1 MILAKDFNYLL
12 GKQDGYAQAPF
23 NTKIGGEYEKGYK
36 EGQKL
41 YNEQSQPVAKGRDND
56 CNSRNVRSHHLPRR

>member
-1 MILAKDFNYLL
+1 MILSKDFNYLL

-23 NTKIGGEYEKGYK
+23 NWKVGGAYEKGYK

-41 YNEQSQPVAKGRDND
+41 YTNQQQRGQG
-56 CNSRNVRSHHLPRR
+56 PR

>member
-1 MILAKDFNYLL
+1 MILSKDFNYLL

-23 NTKIGGEYEKGYK
+23 NTRVGGSYEKGYK

-41 YNEQSQPVAKGRDND
+41 YNSQQQRGQG
-56 CNSRNVRSHHLPRR
+56 PR

>member
-23 NTKIGGEYEKGYK
+23 NVKVGGAYEKGYK

-41 YNEQSQPVAKGRDND
+41 YTDQQRRGQG
-56 CNSRNVRSHHLPRR
+56 PR

>member
-23 NTKIGGEYEKGYK
+23 NIRVGGSYEKGYK
-36 EGQKL
+36 DGQAL
-41 YNEQSQPVAKGRDND
+41 YNSQQRRGQG
-56 CNSRNVRSHHLPRR
+56 PR

>member
-23 NTKIGGEYEKGYK
+23 NVRVGGSYERGYK

-41 YNEQSQPVAKGRDND
+41 YNEQQQRGQG
-56 CNSRNVRSHHLPRR
+56 PR

>member
-1 MILAKDFNYLL
+1 MLKHLRLMRIGGSMILAKDFNYLL

-23 NTKIGGEYEKGYK
+23 NFHIGGSYEKGYK

-41 YNEQSQPVAKGRDND
+41 YNDQQRRGQG
-56 CNSRNVRSHHLPRR
+56 PR

>member
-1 MILAKDFNYLL
+1 MGGGRGDQTLILAKDFNYML

-23 NTKIGGEYEKGYK
+23 NWKIGGEYEKGYK

-41 YNEQSQPVAKGRDND
+41 YNDQQRRGQG
-56 CNSRNVRSHHLPRR
+56 PR

>member
-1 MILAKDFNYLL
+1 MGGGRGDQALILAKDFNYLL

-23 NTKIGGEYEKGYK
+23 NVHIGGSYEKGYK

-41 YNEQSQPVAKGRDND
+41 YTDQQRRGQG
-56 CNSRNVRSHHLPRR
+56 PR

>member
-1 MILAKDFNYLL
+1 MAGGRGDQTLILAKDFNYML

-23 NTKIGGEYEKGYK
+23 NWRIGGAYEKGYK

-41 YNEQSQPVAKGRDND
+41 YNDQQRRGQG
-56 CNSRNVRSHHLPRR
+56 PR